1 MRRHLPAQLALIA
14 ASLLPFAAAAE
25 EQEWVLRIKK
35 EAQQLAISVGG
46 STIYGSGANRIKGSG
61 QAVDK
66 LRAIGGSF
74 SRVRLDGPVDV
85 QLQPVSSGE
94 PTLRVQADDN
104 IEPFVT
110 SKLDGDT
117 LVIGVQEGSSFS
129 TRNPLRVKL
138 DFKQL
143 QALQVR
149 GSGDATLDRLK
160 ADRFELELSGSG
172 DVRIGLLEVRELQ
185 ARLSGSGDL
194 SVSGRAEQQD
204 WELSGSG
211 DASAA
216 SLSGQR
222 SKARLSGSGDLRL
235 GVSQELDAQ
244 LSGSGDLAYSG
255 RPQLKSRVS
264 GSGELIAR

>member
-1 MRRHLPAQLALIA
+1 MRRTIVTLLAALIPLA
-14 ASLLPFAAAAE
+14 AVAE
-25 EQEWVLRIKK
+25 EREWVLRVKK
-35 EAQQLAISVGG
+35 EAQQLAISVSGN
-46 STIYGSGANRIKGSG
+46 TIVGSGANRIKGSG

-66 LRAIGGSF
+66 VRAIGGNF

-85 QLQPVSSGE
+85 QLQPAQGE
-94 PTLRVQADDN
+94 PSLRVQADDN
-104 IEPFVT
+104 IEPMIST
-110 SKLDGDT
+110 RLEGDT
-117 LVIGVQEGSSFS
+117 LVVGLQEGASFS

-143 QALQVR
+143 QALQLR
-149 GSGDATLDRLK
+149 GSGDATLDRLQGE
-160 ADRFELELSGSG
+160 RFEIELSGSG
-172 DVRIGLLEVRELQ
+172 DARIGLLEVRELR

-194 SVSGRAEQQD
+194 SVAGKAEQQD

-222 SKARLSGSGDLRL
+222 VRARLSGSGDLRL

-255 RPQLKSRVS
+255 RPQIKSRVS
-264 GSGELIAR
+264 GSGELISR

>member
-1 MRRHLPAQLALIA
+1 MRRHLPALLALIA

-46 STIYGSGANRIKGSG
+46 NTIYGSGANRIKGSG

-66 LRAIGGSF
+66 VRAITGPF

-85 QLQPVSSGE
+85 QLQPANGE
-94 PTLRVQADDN
+94 PSLRVQADDN
-104 IEPFVT
+104 IETLVT

-117 LVIGVQEGSSFS
+117 LVIAVQEGASFS

-149 GSGDATLDRLK
+149 GSGDALLDRLK

-211 DASAA
+211 DVSAA

>member
-1 MRRHLPAQLALIA
+1 MRRPLLALIA
-14 ASLLPFAAAAE
+14 ASLLPLTAAAE

-46 STIYGSGANRIKGSG
+46 STIYGSGAQRIKGSG
-61 QAVDK
+61 QLVDK
-66 LRAIGGSF
+66 ARAIGGPF

-85 QLQPVSSGE
+85 QLQPASGDAA
-94 PTLRVQADDN
+94 LRVQADDN
-104 IEPFVT
+104 IEPLVT
-110 SKLDGDT
+110 TKLDGET
-117 LVIGVQEGSSFS
+117 LVIGVQDNASFS

-143 QALQVR
+143 QSLQVR
-149 GSGDATLDRLK
+149 GSGDAQLDRLK
-160 ADRFELELSGSG
+160 GERLDLDLSGSG

-194 SVSGRAEQQD
+194 SVAGKAEQQD
-204 WELSGSG
+204 WDLSGSG
-211 DASAA
+211 DVSAA

-222 SKARLSGSGDLRL
+222 AKARLSGSGDLRL
-235 GVSQELDAQ
+235 GVNQELDAK

-255 RPQLKSRVS
+255 RPQIKSQIS